1 MIKFLSNSIFKY
13 SARRWTEQVIMKVIA
28 ILSAAIALLGLAS
41 AAPYAVPDDD
51 GVRVNAESPDG
62 TRVTRDGEA
71 GAEPDGTRVTR
82 RDRVD
87 DVGPDGTRVT
97 KRGGEDK
104 ANTM

>member
-1 MIKFLSNSIFKY
+1 
-13 SARRWTEQVIMKVIA
+13 MKVIGV
-28 ILSAAIALLGLAS
+28 LSAATALLGLAS

-51 GVRVNAESPDG
+51 GVRANAESPDG
-62 TRVTRDGEA
+62 TRVTRDGET

-97 KRGGEDK
+97 KRGGEEK